1 MSKNNQKRKVLAQDV
16 ALARHSVIAPLVC
29 RELSPQE
36 YAVELARVRA
46 AVHFFPDG
54 PRRVPDRTIR
64 RWCHYYRHGRSPSK
78 QAGFDALV
86 PDVRTDMGLARS
98 LNQDII
104 ARAIALREEMPSRK
118 TEHLIELIK
127 SEARTANRKI
137 PEICESTL
145 NYHLRARG
153 ATRKKLGAKSRAFRR
168 FEHPY
173 RNACWQGDWCDGPW
187 LPNPAKPEEMR
198 KCYLHGFIDDRTRYI
213 PHAEFYFRQ
222 NLPCL
227 EDCYRKA
234 VLKGGVP
241 EIAYVDNGAC
251 YQARQFKLMT
261 ARVGTRLVFATEF
274 CPEGK
279 GKIERWIQTVQA
291 DFMEEAKHADLKT
304 LPELNTFFWAW
315 LDRVY
320 QSRKHSTT
328 KAVPRD
334 LWVAETERIKVVAPE
349 RLVDIFLWEE
359 ERTVDKSG
367 TFQLSG
373 NKYPVPEHLVREK
386 IEVRFDPFDLG
397 KVRVYHNGRFVE
409 VVSPEKTVRHT
420 HTKAMPRRHDK
431 HAPLES
437 SKAYRRQ
444 LSEEYKAKV
453 DETVAALPRQSQ
465 NSEFLTERGFYELLK
480 TTLSRHEL
488 RTAEKNLAFEFFQRY
503 VPLSKPTVE
512 RALLEL
518 IGEKGNRLHMRAYLT
533 RIQSVLAA
541 SKGGQ

>member
-1 MSKNNQKRKVLAQDV
+1 MSKNNLKRKVLAQDV

-29 RELSPQE
+29 RELSSQE

-46 AVHFFPDG
+46 AVHLFPDG
-54 PRRVPDRTIR
+54 PRRVSGRSIS
-64 RWCHYYRHGRSPSK
+64 RWCHYYRNGRSP
-78 QAGFDALV
+78 AEEPGFDALI
-86 PDVRTDMGLARS
+86 PDVRSDMGLARN
-98 LNQDII
+98 LDQDII
-104 ARAIALREEMPSRK
+104 ARAIALREEAPSRK
-118 TEHLIELIK
+118 TERLIELIK
-127 SEARTANRKI
+127 SEARAANKEI
-137 PEICESTL
+137 PKICESTL
-145 NYHLRARG
+145 NYHLRAHG
-153 ATRKKLGAKSRAFRR
+153 ATRKRLGAKSRVFPR

-173 RNACWQGDWCDGPW
+173 RNSCWQGDWCDGPW
-187 LPNPAKPEEMR
+187 LPNPVKPGEMR
-198 KCYLHGFIDDRTRYI
+198 KCYLHGFIDDRTRYVS
-213 PHAEFYFRQ
+213 HAEFYFRQ

-261 ARVGTRLVFATEF
+261 ARVGTHLIFATEF

-279 GKIERWIQTVQA
+279 GKIERWIQTVQD
-291 DFMEEAKHADLKT
+291 DFMEEAKHADLQT
-304 LPELNTFFWAW
+304 LAELNTFFWAW

-334 LWVAETERIKVVAPE
+334 LWVAEAERIKVVAPH
-349 RLVDIFLWEE
+349 RLVDIFMWEE

-373 NKYPVPEHLVREK
+373 NKYPVCEQLVREK
-386 IEVRFDPFDLG
+386 IEVRFDPFDLT

-409 VVSPEKTVRHT
+409 IVSPEKTVSHT
-420 HTKAMPRRHDK
+420 YTKAMPRRHDK

-444 LSEEYKAKV
+444 ISEEYKAKV
-453 DETVAALPRQSQ
+453 EEAVAALPKQLE
-465 NSEFLTERGFYELLK
+465 SEFLTERRFYELLLN
-480 TTLSRHEL
+480 TLSRHEL

-503 VPLSKPTVE
+503 APVSKPTAE

-518 IGEKGNRLHMRAYLT
+518 VGEKGNRLHLRAYLNK
-533 RIQSVLAA
+533 IQSALSA